1 MHLIIENRLNKIEN
15 KTIRYKNKKYIIFS
29 SLNSIFEKIS
39 NLIKYCENSQGC
51 FSALKLARLIDLP
64 GWVLIDVTNK
74 IIYQDQ
80 IASIPIFFD
89 KDNFKLS
96 IGYPKFPIN
105 FDKNDEYDIFGYFLT
120 NYFGSL
126 ILVGAGQQLQ
136 INDLKLTNWFEFN
149 RTFNKEFDLDYLKI
163 LIKNTFDNFAEIIDG
178 KEVAI
183 PLSGGFDSRLILDEL
198 IKRDI
203 PLNCYSIGSKRNRDF
218 CIAKEIANELNISFH
233 PINVNKNTLSK
244 FINTPDFKKFWNYS
258 GGSYTLPHFSECMF
272 RDDLDF
278 LGEDSI
284 ITPGHSLDFLAGSH
298 LPQSEILPNNPI
310 KLIYNYHCIPKKEY
324 KKAHNLINHYLKRN
338 LNSLSSIEIFD
349 YEYRQSRYIVNHIR
363 NFEYIGFKP
372 LLPLFGFKLI
382 NYFMHLK
389 YENLVNRNSLL
400 NEYKFSN
407 IKLKNKVLA
416 TAYEKKSKLKIFL
429 KKFSLLRSII
439 AFIRFLTYSGKDT
452 IYFKLGFI
460 NVFYQ
465 IFFKGCNHPLA
476 LLRLLRQRYFSK

>member
-1 MHLIIENRLNKIEN
+1 M
-15 KTIRYKNKKYIIFS
+15 
-29 SLNSIFEKIS
+29 
-39 NLIKYCENSQGC
+39 
-51 FSALKLARLIDLP
+51 ARLIDLP
-64 GWVLIDVTNK
+64 GWVLVDVTNK

-203 PLNCYSIGSKRNRDF
+203 PLNSYSIGSKRNRDF

-244 FINTPDFKKFWNYS
+244 FINTPDFKKFWQYS
-258 GGSYTLPHFSECMF
+258 GGSYSLPHFSECMF
-272 RDDLDF
+272 RDDLNF
-278 LGEDSI
+278 LVEDSI

-298 LPQSEILPNNPI
+298 LPQLKFVSNNPI
-310 KLIYNYHCIPKKEY
+310 KLISDYHCIPKNEY
-324 KKAHNLINHYLKRN
+324 KKAHDLINYYLKNN
-338 LNSLSSIEIFD
+338 LNTLSSVEIFD
-349 YEYRQSRYIVNHIR
+349 FEYRQSRYIVNHIR

-382 NYFMHLK
+382 NYFMNLK
-389 YENLVNRNSLL
+389 YDDLINRNSLL
-400 NEYKFSN
+400 NQYKFSN
-407 IKLKNKVLA
+407 IKLQH
-416 TAYEKKSKLKIFL
+416 T
-429 KKFSLLRSII
+429 
-439 AFIRFLTYSGKDT
+439 
-452 IYFKLGFI
+452 
-460 NVFYQ
+460 
-465 IFFKGCNHPLA
+465 H
-476 LLRLLRQRYFSK
+476 